1 MRVILAAAFVALMTT
16 VANAGWFDESSAA
29 DPQSVEC
36 MAKAIY
42 FEAGG
47 ESQTGKIAV
56 AKVVM
61 NRVNSN
67 GVYPDKVCDVVYQR
81 TSKHSCQF
89 TWTCRRNPKIV
100 SNDMYEEAKQI
111 AEAVLEGR
119 IKTDPTNGS
128 VSFNNTPSR
137 GLKHHVKIGRHY
149 FYRSRLVQI
158 ASGE

>member
-1 MRVILAAAFVALMTT
+1 MRTILTAAFVAIMT
-16 VANAGWFDESSAA
+16 VAANAGWFDPEPTV
-29 DPQSVEC
+29 DPRAVEC

-42 FEAGG
+42 FEAGS
-47 ESQTGKIAV
+47 ESEKGKIAV

-67 GVYPDKVCDVVYQR
+67 GVYPDNVCEVVYQR
-81 TSKHSCQF
+81 TSKRSCQF

-111 AEAVLEGR
+111 AEAVLVGR
-119 IKTDPTNGS
+119 IKEDPTNGS
-128 VSFNNTPSR
+128 ISFNNTPFR
-137 GLKHHVKIGRHY
+137 GLKHHVKIGHHY

>member
-1 MRVILAAAFVALMTT
+1 MRTIILAFFAALITT
-16 VANAGWFDESSAA
+16 NADAFFWESAPKIDA
-29 DPQSVEC
+29 RAVEC

-42 FEAGG
+42 FEAGS
-47 ESQTGKIAV
+47 EPEKGKIAV

-67 GVYPDKVCDVVYQR
+67 GVYPDNVCDVVYQR
-81 TSKHSCQF
+81 TSKYSCQF
-89 TWTCRRNPKIV
+89 TWTCRKNPRIV

-119 IKTDPTNGS
+119 IKEDPTNGS
-128 VSFNNTPSR
+128 ISFNNAPFR
-137 GLKHHVKIGRHY
+137 GLKHHVKIGHHY